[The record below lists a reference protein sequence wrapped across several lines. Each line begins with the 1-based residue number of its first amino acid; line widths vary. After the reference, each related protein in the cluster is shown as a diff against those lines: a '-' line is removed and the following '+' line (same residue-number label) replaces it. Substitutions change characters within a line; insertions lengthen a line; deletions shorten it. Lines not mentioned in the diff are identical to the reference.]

1 MIEPTVYDLSSPGRH
16 GPQLPVLDV
25 PEAPLPDGYL
35 RSDLPLPELSELDT
49 VRHFVRLSQRNMGI
63 DTSFYP
69 LGSCTMKYNPKVNEK
84 AASLPGFVDLHPLQ
98 DADMT
103 QGAMQL
109 LLELQ
114 VYLAEIS
121 GFAAVTL
128 QPAAGAHGELT
139 GVLIMRK
146 YQLDRGET
154 QRTKI
159 LVPDSAH
166 GTNPATTTMS
176 GLQVVELPSDAR
188 GNVDLEALK
197 ANLDDTV
204 VGLMLTNPNTLG
216 LFEEHILEVT
226 QLVHEAGGLVYGDG
240 ANMNAILG
248 IVKPADLG
256 IDVMHFNLHKTF
268 STPHGGGGPGAG
280 RSVWSRS
287 WRPSCRDLWSPS
299 STSMPT
305 WTMTSSAAPSA
316 KTATTSDWSGPCR
329 PNRLDGCAASTA
341 TSACWCGP
349 TPTSACTARR
359 GLRRIAENAVLNAN
373 YLKARLQ
380 NEGSYPVAL
389 GDRICMHEFVAQGI
403 LEGAPDIHTMD
414 IAKRLMDYGFHPPT
428 VYFPLIV
435 QEALMIEPTETESK
449 DTLDAFADAL
459 IQIARE
465 AREEPATAQ
474 GRPAQRAG
482 QAAGRSARR
491 SSDDSLSLLICS
503 CSYSYS
509 ILCTCE
515 EQGKRT
521 RTSRSTKSHAH

>member
-25 PEAPLPDGYL
+25 PVAPLPDGYL
-35 RSDLPLPELSELDT
+35 RTDLPLPELSELDT

-63 DTSFYP
+63 DTNFYP

-84 AASLPGFVDLHPLQ
+84 AASLPGFVELHPLQ
-98 DADMT
+98 DPEMT

-121 GFAAVTL
+121 GFAAVIL

-176 GLQVVELPSDAR
+176 GLTVVELPSDDR
-188 GNVDLEALK
+188 GNLDLEALK

-216 LFEEHILEVT
+216 LFEEHILEIT

-240 ANMNAILG
+240 ANMNAIVG
-248 IVKPADLG
+248 VVKPADLG

-280 RSVWSRS
+280 PVGVVEKLARFLPGPVVTVEHVNADSDDEFERNNFSEDGDDFRLV
-287 WRPSCRDLWSPS
+287 
-299 STSMPT
+299 
-305 WTMTSSAAPSA
+305 WTMPSKSIGRVRAYYGNFGVLVRAYTYIRMHGAP
-316 KTATTSDWSGPCR
+316 
-329 PNRLDGCAASTA
+329 
-341 TSACWCGP
+341 
-349 TPTSACTARR
+349 

-373 YLKARLQ
+373 YLKVRLQ
-380 NEGSYPVAL
+380 NEASYPVAF

-435 QEALMIEPTETESK
+435 REALMIEPTETESK
-449 DTLDAFADAL
+449 ATLDAFADAM

-465 AREEPATAQ
+465 AREDPQLLKDAPHNAPVKRLDEV
-474 GRPAQRAG
+474 RA
-482 QAAGRSARR
+482 ARQM
-491 SSDDSLSLLICS
+491 
-503 CSYSYS
+503 
-509 ILCTCE
+509 ILCRC
-515 EQGKRT
+515 
-521 RTSRSTKSHAH
+521 